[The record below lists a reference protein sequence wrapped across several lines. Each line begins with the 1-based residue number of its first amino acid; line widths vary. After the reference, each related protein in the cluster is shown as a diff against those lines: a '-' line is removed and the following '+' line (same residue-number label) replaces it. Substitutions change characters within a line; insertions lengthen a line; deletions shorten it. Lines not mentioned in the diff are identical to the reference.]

1 MDGPFAEGTAV
12 MDVKT
17 LCLGVLT
24 LGEAS
29 GYEIKKAFEDGPF
42 AHFHAAGFGSIYP
55 ALNSLSA
62 EGLVTGSEE
71 TQTGRPAKK
80 VYAITPA
87 GMAAFQEALSKAP
100 SGDTVRSECLFML
113 FFGHLLEEE
122 QRRRVFE
129 QYLGTFSERV
139 SRMKEIDLSTLPSDR
154 RFVCGFGLAI
164 YRAAIEYMEN
174 NRDLLFDDL
183 AVADDRS
190 VPLTRMGSGQ

>member
-1 MDGPFAEGTAV
+1 

-55 ALNSLSA
+55 ALNRLSA
-62 EGLVTGSEE
+62 EGLVTCIEE
-71 TQTGRPAKK
+71 TQAGRPAKK
-80 VYAITPA
+80 VYGITA
-87 GMAAFQEALSKAP
+87 SGMSAFREALGKEP
-100 SGDTVRSECLFML
+100 SRDSYRSECLFML
-113 FFGHLLEEE
+113 FFGHLLEGA

-129 QYLGTFSERV
+129 QYLGTFAERV
-139 SRMKEIDLSTLPSDR
+139 SRMAEIDLSELPDDR

-174 NRDLLFDDL
+174 NRDLLFDDE
-183 AVADDRS
+183 ATPA
-190 VPLTRMGSGQ
+190 PKTGGGQ

>member
-1 MDGPFAEGTAV
+1 

-55 ALNSLSA
+55 ALNRLSA
-62 EGLVTGSEE
+62 EGFVTCTEE
-71 TQTGRPAKK
+71 TQAGRPPKK
-80 VYAITPA
+80 VYRIAPA
-87 GMAAFQEALSKAP
+87 GMSAFRDALGKEP
-100 SGDTVRSECLFML
+100 SRDTLRSECLFML
-113 FFGHLLEEE
+113 FFGHLLEDV

-129 QYLGTFSERV
+129 QYLGTFAERV
-139 SRMKEIDLSTLPSDR
+139 SYMAEIDLSELPGDR

-174 NRDLLFDDL
+174 NRDLLFDE
-183 AVADDRS
+183 VADPALKTGARK
-190 VPLTRMGSGQ
+190 

>member
-1 MDGPFAEGTAV
+1 

-55 ALNSLSA
+55 ALNKLSA
-62 EGLVTGSEE
+62 EGFVTCTEE
-71 TQTGRPAKK
+71 TQAGRPPKK
-80 VYAITPA
+80 VYRIAPA
-87 GMAAFQEALSKAP
+87 GMSAFRDALGKEP

-113 FFGHLLEEE
+113 FFGHLLEDA

-129 QYLGTFSERV
+129 QYLGTFAERV
-139 SRMKEIDLSTLPSDR
+139 SHMAEIDLSALPGDR

-174 NRDLLFDDL
+174 NRDLLFDE
-183 AVADDRS
+183 VAD
-190 VPLTRMGSGQ
+190 PALKTGTGQ